1 MKPVLVVIA
10 LFAAFAFPAGA
21 AAPPPKQ
28 QIAQLKR
35 QVAQLK
41 KENTRLERARLL
53 SSGFTQDV
61 VGVLMHRIGLG
72 DKCALTTPNL
82 RPPPGQLFGV
92 PHGNGKLWVGTWAS
106 NVVFQKP
113 QADGWIDAKFGWYRA
128 VRGQLTIEA
137 HRLDADAPPARS
149 SVPFGYGD
157 GGFQSSGV
165 IFPTEGCWQVTGHV
179 GNTSL
184 TFVTV
189 VLKRPDV

>member
-1 MKPVLVVIA
+1 MKPVLVVAA
-10 LFAAFAFPAGA
+10 LFAAFAFPSGA

-35 QVAQLK
+35 EVAQLK
-41 KENTRLERARLL
+41 KAGLL
-53 SSGFTQDV
+53 STGFTQDV

-72 DKCALTTPNL
+72 DKCALTVPNL
-82 RPPPGQLFGV
+82 KTPPGNLFGV

-128 VRGQLTIEA
+128 VPGELTIEA
-137 HRLDADAPPARS
+137 HRLDGEASPARS

-157 GGFQSSGV
+157 RGFQSSAV

-179 GNTSL
+179 ANTSL